1 MLMFKEKRVLMFSRV
16 VESCLFS
23 KGVICRK
30 LSISL
35 CSLCVCVCVCVC
47 VCMYVYTLFSLGTF
61 FVDFDNSLI

>member
-35 CSLCVCVCVCVC
+35 CSLCVCVCV
-47 VCMYVYTLFSLGTF
+47 YVYTLFSLGTF

>member
-16 VESCLFS
+16 AESCLFS

-35 CSLCVCVCVCVC
+35 CSLYVCVCVCVC
-47 VCMYVYTLFSLGTF
+47 IHTVLFVYF
-61 FVDFDNSLI
+61 FCRF

>member
-35 CSLCVCVCVCVC
+35 CSLCVCVCVC
-47 VCMYVYTLFSLGTF
+47 MYTPCSLWVLF

>member
-16 VESCLFS
+16 AESCLFS

-35 CSLCVCVCVCVC
+35 CSLYVCVCVCVC
-47 VCMYVYTLFSLGTF
+47 VYTLFSLCTF